1 MATPV
6 TGAVRASR
14 RTASEGGA
22 AAGDCRNGGELARR
36 LSCAAL
42 MSRELCG
49 VGTAMLISGA
59 VVVPIHGQRDGH
71 TDHAAWGHDGNGT
84 AIRISMRIACD
95 DEVAGSDH
103 QLNNAGC
110 VGEGLRPVIIR
121 EGTGYCGSPA
131 EACRNIL

>member
-6 TGAVRASR
+6 TDAMRASH

-22 AAGDCRNGGELARR
+22 AAEDCRNGGELARR

-71 TDHAAWGHDGNGT
+71 TDHAAAWGHDGNGT

-95 DEVAGSDH
+95 
-103 QLNNAGC
+103 
-110 VGEGLRPVIIR
+110 GEGLRIMSL
-121 EGTGYCGSPA
+121 GPA
-131 EACRNIL
+131 G